1 MSAGGGPRELWTRG
15 THSSRAGMAPGF
27 GCSFVTFSG
36 CSFSFP
42 ARSAQRWRR
51 WQLHG
56 SAVPVAAVR
65 PREDARWGAAAPPAR
80 LLPGTEP
87 PFRALPGCE
96 LAASHPSHSTDHPS
110 TARGQEPVELFLWLL
125 LFLWLPGE
133 HEGVPWL
140 SPPAPSLCNQR
151 DRGAT
156 SAAPCVSSRPV
167 SPRAPAELWGCSWR
181 WEGRGGP
188 VGLQPLHPQAVPQG
202 KPCFPSKG
210 CNPGLTGLAGGS
222 GPLVVLGVLAG
233 CHQGCQKSCSW
244 AEQQFLPGQDLLPSC
259 WSCDPTVTPVP
270 LRGWAAAGLAVDGDG
285 LGVPT
290 LLSAAPGAALLL
302 GRGWS
307 STTTMSSLSLAPFT

>member
-1 MSAGGGPRELWTRG
+1 MSAGGAPGAWMRG
-15 THSSRAGMAPGF
+15 THSSRAGIG
-27 GCSFVTFSG
+27 SWIWVQLVTFSG

-65 PREDARWGAAAPPAR
+65 PREDARGGAAAPPAR

-151 DRGAT
+151 GRGAT

-181 WEGRGGP
+181 GEGRGGP
-188 VGLQPLHPQAVPQG
+188 VGPQPLHPQAVPQG

-210 CNPGLTGLAGGS
+210 CNPGLTGLAGGQ
-222 GPLVVLGVLAG
+222 GPWSSLGWWLGATKAVRGAV
-233 CHQGCQKSCSW
+233 
-244 AEQQFLPGQDLLPSC
+244 PGQSNSSQGRTCSHPAGAVIPLSPS
-259 WSCDPTVTPVP
+259 
-270 LRGWAAAGLAVDGDG
+270 AGLGCCR
-285 LGVPT
+285 
-290 LLSAAPGAALLL
+290 PGCGW
-302 GRGWS
+302 GRFGGS
-307 STTTMSSLSLAPFT
+307 NPSLCSPRSCFIAGERLVQHHHRVQLVTRSVHLTP